1 MATHNTESGLASSMT
16 DLMTSLAV
24 IFILLL
30 VASLHNAQQESE
42 MTKNLILARL
52 KEKMEAELADYKDQG
67 FEVKNDPKDPLG
79 LIVVVPEGLL
89 NFEFNKSD
97 VPTDGVRFLN
107 TILPKMASTMCSDEF
122 KKDIGSIVV
131 EGHADSV
138 GDDDHNLQLSQAR
151 SMAVARESL
160 KVLSLNP
167 SLNGENSSSERNCFL
182 DLLSATGRG
191 SREPITD
198 SQGAED
204 RNRSRRVIFKIRV
217 RSLEEKLIKGSIP
230 TAGVEKGTGEQ

>member
-1 MATHNTESGLASSMT
+1 MATENTESGLASSMT

-89 NFEFNKSD
+89 NFELNRSE
-97 VPTDGVRFLN
+97 VPAAGIKFLN

-122 KKDIGSIVV
+122 RKDIGSIVV
-131 EGHADSV
+131 EGHTDST
-138 GDDDHNLQLSQAR
+138 GSDDLNLPLSQAR
-151 SMAVARESL
+151 SMAVVRESL
-160 KVLSLNP
+160 RVL
-167 SLNGENSSSERNCFL
+167 GGTENNVEAPHPYRGCFL

-191 SREPITD
+191 SVEPVSD
-198 SQGAED
+198 QQGLED
-204 RNRSRRVIFKIRV
+204 RNRSRRVVFKIRV
-217 RSLEEKLIKGSIP
+217 RSLEEKLIKGTIE
-230 TAGVEKGTGEQ
+230 TGREKL

>member
-1 MATHNTESGLASSMT
+1 MAAHNTESGLASSMT

-160 KVLSLNP
+160 KALSLNP

-217 RSLEEKLIKGSIP
+217 RSLEEKLIKGAIP
-230 TAGVEKGTGEQ
+230 TDGTKTDSGER